1 VVRSIPAP
9 LTFNGGIDG
18 VAYISSHWF
27 SEAFRAL
34 ALRTL
39 ERAIMHIERR
49 NDLEA
54 EAILVQAIKAIKAG
68 W

>member
-9 LTFNGGIDG
+9 LTFNGGG